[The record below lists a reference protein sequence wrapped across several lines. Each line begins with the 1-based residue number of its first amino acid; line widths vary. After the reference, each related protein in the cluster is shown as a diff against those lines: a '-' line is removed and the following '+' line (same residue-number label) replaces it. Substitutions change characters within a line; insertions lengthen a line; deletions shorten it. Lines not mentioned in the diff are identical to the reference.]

1 MTNSLRCFANI
12 RFAILIVVTV
22 SFSIAFSDS
31 ILALQV
37 KSTGRF
43 NRKGVVRA
51 ISAGQITVRH
61 YDGERTVYKV
71 QDKDE
76 SAMAVGGAIGRNPAE
91 IMVKGSLSRDF
102 AQSGMLVRME
112 AKMTRTGK
120 SLVPIKQ
127 FYAVDLDEELRVDAM
142 ESLEDNTELMFNI
155 VGRVVRT
162 TGSGLL
168 LQVPKSRFARDGR
181 IEIKVDPEAT
191 LEFEM
196 DSLNRVIPGDT
207 VESMSGVSYSNGDN
221 VIRTIEITM
230 SAVRKKI
237 ETVDSWHD
245 QLVQKYGYLSDE
257 PVPTRMVKSQHFHLY
272 TDISELQ
279 AKVLLA
285 KLETMHGLIKRYFGT
300 QPKAAIEC
308 YIVQNFANWDGDSSI
323 NAAARTAIENGSGV
337 TVSGSGPGLMSVQ
350 NGVAGSGQK
359 NTSSNLTN
367 SYGVSIPRA
376 TVYSCDN
383 HNIVQHEAVHA
394 FCMMA
399 FGSTGPTW
407 YSEGM
412 AEMGNY
418 WRPKDVSVNIDPVV
432 IDYLA
437 SAPRKS
443 MVEIVNEEQIT
454 GDSWQAYAWR
464 WALCHLLVNNS
475 NYGSRFKKLGVN
487 MMKGQIGDSFYDAF
501 GEDEN
506 KLAFEYDQ
514 FLQNMSNGYRVG
526 LCKWDWKTKPS
537 ELKPKATSKNAVMA
551 RKGWQATKV
560 QLVKGQSYDFA
571 AKGTWKLSEDGE
583 AVSANGAEGGD
594 GEGRLIG
601 AIFNAFELSEPFKL
615 GERGRFVAKFD
626 GQLFLRCDDRW
637 NELADNSDQLAVYLR
652 LSKTK

>member
-12 RFAILIVVTV
+12 RFAILIVLTV

-61 YDGERTVYKV
+61 YDGERTVYKI

-76 SAMAVGGAIGRNPAE
+76 AAMAVGGAIGRNPAE

-181 IEIKVDPEAT
+181 IEIKVDPEGT

-221 VIRTIEITM
+221 VIKTIEITM

-350 NGVAGSGQK
+350 NGVAGSGQR
-359 NTSSNLTN
+359 NTSSNLSN

-432 IDYLA
+432 IDYLT
-437 SAPRKS
+437 SSPRKS

-526 LCKWDWKTKPS
+526 LCKWDWKTRPS

-560 QLVKGQSYDFA
+560 QLVEGQSYDFA

-583 AVSANGAEGGD
+583 AVSANGAEGAN

-601 AIFNAFELSEPFKL
+601 AIFNAFELSEPFEL
-615 GERGRFVAKFD
+615 GEKGRFVAKSD